1 MPGRPNRDARS
12 VASPNGPSLVRLS
25 ISAVSPR
32 RRLPRLRRLGV
43 FAAPAAPGGLQVHE
57 PIQEYY
63 IYNADMTPY
72 ERTNDSKSYQI
83 NDSIDMVKFGI
94 EMTLYKTTFVIKHP
108 EQRCCEYE
116 YIEGEEIVDF
126 QLDVINTVTN
136 ESIDAIPYFF
146 IDYAYSHEPTTLSE
160 FLNGQ
165 VVSSFSIKLEPDTLI
180 PLSALFEANITISD
194 GEQYQLMTDT
204 ILFKKITD
212 PTDL

>member
-1 MPGRPNRDARS
+1 MNLTTQLPILRS
-12 VASPNGPSLVRLS
+12 LITFFLFLT
-25 ISAVSPR
+25 ISFLFSCQEDYTKCITNCTSTSH
-32 RRLPRLRRLGV
+32 G
-43 FAAPAAPGGLQVHE
+43 
-57 PIQEYY
+57 IQEYY

-108 EQRCCEYE
+108 EQRCCGYE

-136 ESIDAIPYFF
+136 KRIDAIPYFF

-212 PTDL
+212 PTYL